1 MIERKIIS
9 RKLKEYVIGDYIQ
22 KNLKRVG
29 YSGTKIQKT
38 PLGEKVII
46 SASRPG
52 LIVGRKGGNIK
63 KLTAD
68 LKRKFNLENP
78 QIEINEIQELN
89 LDANIVAERIASYLE
104 RFGSSR
110 FKNIGHKVIGEVMST
125 GALGIEILI
134 SGKIPGARAKRWR
147 FYKGYLKKCGD
158 MAVSGIKKAIATA
171 HLKSGAVGIQVR
183 IMPIELKEK
192 NDIELLK
199 IEEEVVEEIEIKEPK
214 KEDVKEKS
222 KTTDKKEKKNNKDKT
237 KPTKKV
243 AKKEDEKED
252 KKKNKKEDIKE
263 KSKTTDKKED
273 KEKNEEDN
281 KEKIKNK
288 KPIKK
293 DIKTKKTNKKK

>member
-9 RKLKEYVIGDYIQ
+9 RKLKEYIIGDYIK

-29 YSGTKIQKT
+29 YSGTKVQRT

-68 LKRKFNLENP
+68 LKRKFNLDNP
-78 QIEINEIQELN
+78 QIEINEIQDLN

-110 FKNIGHKVIGEVMST
+110 FKNIGHKVIEEVMST

-171 HLKSGAVGIQVR
+171 HLKSGAVGIQVS
-183 IMPIELKEK
+183 IMPSELKEK
-192 NDIELLK
+192 NDIELLSIK
-199 IEEEVVEEIEIKEPK
+199 EETTEEVEIKELTKEKEIK
-214 KEDVKEKS
+214 KE
-222 KTTDKKEKKNNKDKT
+222 EKKKT
-237 KPTKKV
+237 DAKKKPTKK
-243 AKKEDEKED
+243 A
-252 KKKNKKEDIKE
+252 
-263 KSKTTDKKED
+263 T
-273 KEKNEEDN
+273 
-281 KEKIKNK
+281 
-288 KPIKK
+288 
-293 DIKTKKTNKKK
+293 KTKKLTTKPKKKEEKKKTDAKKKSTKKDTKTKKLTTKPKKK

>member
-1 MIERKIIS
+1 MIERKFIS
-9 RKLKEYVIGDYIQ
+9 RKLKEYIIGDYIQ
-22 KNLKRVG
+22 KNLKRIG
-29 YSGTKIQKT
+29 YSGTKIQRT

-68 LKRKFNLENP
+68 LKRKFNLDNP
-78 QIEINEIQELN
+78 QIEINEVQDLN

-110 FKNIGHKVIGEVMST
+110 FKNIGHKVIEDVMNT

-183 IMPIELKEK
+183 IMPKELKEK

-199 IEEEVVEEIEIKEPK
+199 MEEVTEEIT
-214 KEDVKEKS
+214 VKETS
-222 KTTDKKEKKNNKDKT
+222 K
-237 KPTKKV
+237 
-243 AKKEDEKED
+243 EKED
-252 KKKNKKEDIKE
+252 KKETKKD
-263 KSKTTDKKED
+263 DKK
-273 KEKNEEDN
+273 KIEE
-281 KEKIKNK
+281 
-288 KPIKK
+288 
-293 DIKTKKTNKKK
+293 NKKKNR